1 MEAQVEAKRTR
12 EHLSNVI
19 RHAQVTVWAINT
31 DRIITLME
39 GNSLWSDET
48 PEFMKQSIGQD
59 IFVAFGSHKEKESWI
74 DYTEL
79 LERILRG
86 EIPEWTS
93 EHQMVEGNGRWYR
106 TRLSPLLVMKT
117 GQQNGHNSPR
127 AIEGLIGVSVDVT
140 EVKEAERDL
149 QSQEAEN
156 MRLQAAEHA
165 ARVASKLK
173 SQFLANMSH
182 EIRTPIAGVIGMSEL
197 LLDTELSVEQREWTE
212 SIQHSANGL
221 LTVIN
226 DICKAPSFPSVCY
239 FPGS

>member
-1 MEAQVEAKRTR
+1 M
-12 EHLSNVI
+12 
-19 RHAQVTVWAINT
+19 
-31 DRIITLME
+31 
-39 GNSLWSDET
+39 WSDET
-48 PEFMKQSIGQD
+48 PESMKRSIGQD
-59 IFVAFGSHKEKESWI
+59 IYVAFGSHKEKSHKEKESWNG
-74 DYTEL
+74 YKEL
-79 LERILRG
+79 VERILRG

-93 EHQMVEGNGRWYR
+93 EQQMVEGNGRWYR

-117 GQQNGHNSPR
+117 GQQNGHSSPR

-149 QSQEAEN
+149 KSQEAEN

-226 DICKAPSFPSVCY
+226 DICKAPFFPSVCH
-239 FPGS
+239 FPSS